1 MLVDSLKRVLAN
13 TFSLYLKAHYYHWNV
28 EGPDFK
34 QMHDFFGD
42 FYQEVYGSI
51 DKIAEEIRA
60 LDAYAP
66 GSFQRYLEL
75 SVIQGEDRI
84 LSSREMIAQL
94 LTDNRTYMND
104 LVASYDL
111 AEKDRQL
118 GLANFIQDRL
128 DQHKKHEWMLKSF
141 LKVNT

>member
-1 MLVDSLKRVLAN
+1 MLIESLKKVLAN

-34 QMHDFFGD
+34 QMHDFFSD
-42 FYQEVYGSI
+42 FYQEVYSSI
-51 DKIAEEIRA
+51 DKIAEEIRV
-60 LDAYAP
+60 LGAYSP

-75 SVIQGEDRI
+75 SSIQDEDRI
-84 LSSREMIAQL
+84 LSSRDMIAQL
-94 LTDNRTYMND
+94 LIDNKTYIND
-104 LVASYDL
+104 LIESYDL

-141 LKVNT
+141 LKVNK